1 MPTPSTITTALAIEN
16 LFFIA
21 VHSRT
26 HLVNKPLSVYGRNI
40 FDLRKSYF
48 SIYSM
53 HHGLVALWQQVQPQ
67 LHSTLDNEEQ
77 SAISATLCGAMRG
90 GWSCCRSSPC
100 SARSDFTRPRVP
112 SKGHITNGG
121 RTFLRSTRLS
131 LIPIIA
137 GGRLLQRC

>member
-1 MPTPSTITTALAIEN
+1 MPTPSTTTTALAIEN

-53 HHGLVALWQQVQPQ
+53 QHGLVALWRQVQPQ
-67 LHSTLDNEEQ
+67 LHRIVHNEVH
-77 SAISATLCGAMRG
+77 SAILATQCGGVRG
-90 GWSCCRSSPC
+90 GWGCSRASPC
-100 SARSDFTRPRVP
+100 WARSDFSLTRVP
-112 SKGHITNGG
+112 LKGPIT
-121 RTFLRSTRLS
+121 
-131 LIPIIA
+131 
-137 GGRLLQRC
+137 